1 MKKKEFLT
9 GVASLSVSMLITRS
23 TSMAFSVYVSSRLGA
38 SNMGVFHLIV
48 SVFAFAV
55 TVAISGI
62 PLAVTRLISESKSK
76 ERIRSVM
83 SKCTVLALFCG
94 VTACAVM
101 LISADAISVKLLKTP
116 STAIP
121 IRLLALTL
129 PLISFSSVIRGYFT
143 GIQKVSFI
151 TASCMVEEFS
161 SIAAVL
167 GIMKCGINPDSAFMI
182 PIWGTLVSSVITCV
196 CDVVLYFLWARA
208 KSLSKSVPV
217 KTGEILSISMPVAL
231 GSYIRSGLVAV
242 ENMIIPIALAK
253 SGMINGVAGYGV
265 IKGMAMP
272 IITFPYVFLQSLTS
286 LLIPEVSGRYAKH
299 NRRSVIRA
307 AKTSIRWTFIL
318 AMAIAVFLLIYGK
331 KLATNLYGNWE
342 AGLYVT
348 ALSLLTIPMYIDSV
362 TDSLLK
368 GLNEQVYCLKIN
380 IIDSAI
386 RVPVIYLLLPCM
398 GIYGYIAVLYGS
410 ELMNLALSAHRL
422 KKILVQSANT

>member
-23 TSMAFSVYVSSRLGA
+23 TSMAFSVYVSSKLGA
-38 SNMGVFHLIV
+38 SNMGIYHLIL
-48 SVFAFAV
+48 SVFSFAV

-62 PLAVTRLISESKSK
+62 PLAVTRLISEAKSNA
-76 ERIRSVM
+76 RTYSVV
-83 SKCTVLALFCG
+83 SKCTALALICG
-94 VTACAVM
+94 VCACVVM
-101 LISADAISVKLLKTP
+101 VAFADIISVKLLKNSAT
-116 STAIP
+116 SLP
-121 IRLLALTL
+121 IRLLALAL
-129 PLISFSSVIRGYFT
+129 PLISVSSVIRGYFT
-143 GIQKVSFI
+143 GIQKVNFI

-161 SIAAVL
+161 SIAVVI
-167 GIMKCGINPDSAFMI
+167 GIMKRGITPETAFMI
-182 PIWGTLVSSVITCV
+182 PIWGMLASSVIAV
-196 CDVVLYFLWARA
+196 ICDIALYFSSA
-208 KSLSKSVPV
+208 KSRSATATV
-217 KTGEILSISMPVAL
+217 KTGEILSISVPVAL

-253 SGMINGVAGYGV
+253 SGIANGVAGYGI

-286 LLIPEVSGRYAKH
+286 LLIPEVSGRCAKQ
-299 NRRSVIRA
+299 NSRSVIRA
-307 AKTSIRWTFIL
+307 AKMSVRWTFV
-318 AMAIAVFLLIYGK
+318 MASGISVFLLIYGK
-331 KLATNLYGNWE
+331 PLATNLYGNLQ
-342 AGLYVT
+342 AGMYVT
-348 ALSLLTIPMYIDSV
+348 ALSLLAIPMYIDSV

-386 RVPVIYLLLPCM
+386 RVPVIYLLLPHM

-422 KKILVQSANT
+422 KKILVQSPNP